1 MSKATSSPLA
11 GAQPDIAHHS
21 KAEPAPQPDQ
31 NNTSSEDS
39 YDKLNETTLQAIKE
53 AEEMKRTHFAHA
65 QAFSCV
71 DEFMAYMLSP
81 DSKDET
87 A

>member
-11 GAQPDIAHHS
+11 CAKADIAHHS
-21 KAEPAPQPDQ
+21 KAAPAPQPDQ

-39 YDKLNETTLQAIKE
+39 YYKLNETTLQAIKE
-53 AEEMKRTHFAHA
+53 AEEMERDHFAHA
-65 QAFSCV
+65 RVFSSV